1 MDEVLNQVPPL
12 EEYDLYAAD
21 GALRAAVRLFGG
33 EPAERDLPEIGR
45 TAGSAAAIRLGFEAN
60 TYVPELHTNDRFG
73 RRIDEV
79 RYDPSWHALMERAT
93 RFGLHAAAWHDARSG
108 AHVARAAGFYLWN
121 QVEAGHGCPIS
132 MTYAAVPALRH
143 APKLAALLEPKLA
156 ARSYDAALAPIS
168 SKKSALCGMAMTEKQ
183 GGSDVR
189 ANTTRAQFLEEDAL
203 GARYAV
209 TGHKWFCSA
218 PMSDLFLILAQAP
231 AGLSCLV
238 VPRILPDGARNAFA
252 IQRLKDKLGNRS
264 NASSEIEFSS
274 SSAWLVGE
282 EGRGVQTIIEMVNST
297 RLDCVNGS
305 ASLLRQALVQATHH
319 ARHRSAFGAPLVHQ
333 PAMQN
338 VLADLAL
345 ESEAAMLLLMRLAR
359 AADLAGESPA
369 EAHLKRAGTAI
380 AKYWVCKRAPAVV
393 GEALECLGGNG
404 YVEESVLPRLYR
416 EAPLNSIWEGSGN
429 VNALDV
435 LRAFSKTP
443 DAYAAYR
450 SEIEA
455 VAGEPA
461 VAVILHKAERD
472 MRGEAAQA
480 AARLCAERLA
490 VVWQY
495 ALLREHATDEVA
507 DAFYRS
513 RIAGDRG
520 VLLGT
525 LPVDVPFAAIVDRAF
540 LMQV

>member
-12 EEYDLYAAD
+12 EDCDLYETD
-21 GALRAAVRLFGG
+21 VALRAAAGFFGG
-33 EPAERDLPEIGR
+33 ESAQRDLQEIGR
-45 TAGSAAAIRLGFEAN
+45 AAGSAASIRLGFEAN
-60 TYVPELHTNDRFG
+60 AYVPELHTHDRTG

-79 RYDPSWHALMERAT
+79 WFHPSWHALLQRAAS
-93 RFGLHAAAWHDARSG
+93 FGLHGAAWHDPRAG

-121 QVEAGHGCPIS
+121 QAEAGHGCPIS

-156 ARSYDAALAPIS
+156 AREYDPVLAPLAT
-168 SKKSALCGMAMTEKQ
+168 KTSALCGMGMTEKQ

-189 ANTTRAQFLEEDAL
+189 ANTTRAEFLEEDAL
-203 GARYAV
+203 GARYAL

-218 PMSDLFLILAQAP
+218 PMSDVFLILAQAP
-231 AGLSCLV
+231 AGLSCFLL
-238 VPRILPDGARNAFA
+238 PRVLADGTRNPFA

-264 NASSEIEFSS
+264 NASSEVEFSAT
-274 SSAWLVGE
+274 SAWLVGE
-282 EGRGVQTIIEMVNST
+282 EGRGVRTIIEMVNGT

-305 ASLLRQALVQATHH
+305 AALMRQAFVQAAHH
-319 ARHRSAFGAPLVHQ
+319 ARNRKAFGALLIHQ

-359 AADLAGESPA
+359 AADRGGGDAA
-369 EAHLKRAGTAI
+369 EMHVKRAGTAM
-380 AKYWVCKRAPAVV
+380 AKYWICKRTPAVV
-393 GEALECLGGNG
+393 AEALECLGGNG

-435 LRAFSKTP
+435 LRALSKTP

-450 SEIEA
+450 AE
-455 VAGEPA
+455 VAGVADDPA
-461 VAVILHKAERD
+461 VAPMLQDAERTIGGD
-472 MRGEAAQA
+472 DAQA

-490 VVWQY
+490 IVWQY
-495 ALLREHATDEVA
+495 ALLRAHAPQESA

-513 RIAGDRG
+513 RIKGERG
-520 VLLGT
+520 ASLGT
-525 LPVDVPFAAIVDRAF
+525 LPADVPFAAIVDRAF
-540 LMQV
+540 LV